1 METVSLNSAYGI
13 TECYFIF
20 LKVVHFICSMLLF
33 TLVFGCFGLII
44 FMLINMQLLSTV
56 NNMLYSLLFTIVSYL
71 FLIWILFMIEKRL
84 QIRNNTTPTNLPN
97 RTQEYRI
104 AIPLAVG
111 LSLSTG
117 QNPSQRTYHNDSS
130 DPENP
135 S

>member
-1 METVSLNSAYGI
+1 
-13 TECYFIF
+13 
-20 LKVVHFICSMLLF
+20 
-33 TLVFGCFGLII
+33 
-44 FMLINMQLLSTV
+44 
-56 NNMLYSLLFTIVSYL
+56 
-71 FLIWILFMIEKRL
+71 MIEKRL